1 MTNLRIGR
9 RFEDL
14 KKDID
19 LIYIYIYIY
28 IYIGGGSRAQG
39 RQPLIFKSRTH
50 TFHRAVF

>member
-1 MTNLRIGR
+1 MTDLRIER

-19 LIYIYIYIY
+19 LIYIYIY